1 MNTGQSVG
9 AVPEPAWGQRAE
21 LPPYTA
27 RRLGEERAGLARAL
41 RERLLRAGLSWP
53 EWIDARPG
61 RLLVL
66 LGDLGAEALLGRNA
80 EALLSEHGSLLL
92 DGLGGLALA
101 TATKRLVLAVPSGPL
116 VAPARALCRGS
127 SVEVMETPAAYPS
140 RPLTWTGGA
149 LGAALSPSG
158 RTWVLP
164 AAQLAAF
171 GAAAQGRAAPRLCT
185 IAGAVRQPT
194 VVDLTPLVALPA
206 AERTPAALVRR
217 AGGAQVAAWV
227 AVRGGAPAGELWPA
241 EAELPP
247 DCEQLLILPA
257 AHELVARLR
266 LGEPQRL
273 LRARNACLSC
283 RLCTDLCPEAGDGL
297 VPHQILRRLAL
308 GSEPQ
313 ALWAAAARC
322 TGCGACSALCPAELL
337 PGAVLQGLQ
346 RAAQAAGHQPGAPTL
361 RELDAALDA
370 EEEAGPRDR
379 PSLRPLA
386 RGLLLTRLGLAE
398 YGAA

>member
-1 MNTGQSVG
+1 MNTGQSDATAAAAVAAVG
-9 AVPEPAWGQRAE
+9 GGRSAE

-27 RRLGEERAGLARAL
+27 RCLGEERAGLAQAL
-41 RERLLRAGLSWP
+41 RERLLQAGLFWP

-66 LGDLGAEALLGRNA
+66 LGDLGAEALLGRGA
-80 EALLSEHGSLLL
+80 EALLERHGSLLC
-92 DGLGGLALA
+92 DGLGALALA

-127 SVEVMETPAAYPS
+127 SVEVLETPAVYPS
-140 RPLTWTGGA
+140 RPVEA
-149 LGAALSPSG
+149 LGSLLEPSG

-164 AAQLAAF
+164 ASRLAAF

-185 IAGAVRQPT
+185 IAGAVQKPG
-194 VVDLTPLVALPA
+194 VVDLAPLLALPA
-206 AERTPAALVRR
+206 TERTPAALVRR
-217 AGGAQVAAWV
+217 AGGAAVAAWV

-247 DCEQLLILPA
+247 DCEQLLILPV

-266 LGEPQRL
+266 LEPQQRL

-283 RLCTDLCPEAGDGL
+283 RLCTDLCPEAGSGL
-297 VPHQILRRLAL
+297 APHQILRRLAL
-308 GSEPQ
+308 GGEPQ

-337 PGAVLQGLQ
+337 PGAVLKDLQ
-346 RAAQAAGHQPGAPTL
+346 RGAQAAGLAPGAPTL
-361 RELDAALDA
+361 RELDEALAA
-370 EEEAGPRDR
+370 EEAVGPKDRAG
-379 PSLRPLA
+379 LRPLA
-386 RGLLLTRLGLAE
+386 RSLLLVRLGLAE